1 MLKTIR
7 FLYSHYHRF
16 HGAAALLALALGLLE
31 TGHPGL
37 GAAAAVLV
45 WLSVLSLVLQFA
57 NWLTNIGAF
66 VRFPKTAVAALSVY
80 PLLSVFMT
88 SAMAA
93 GVT

>member
-1 MLKTIR
+1 MFTTVF
-7 FLYSHYHRF
+7 FLFSHYRRF
-16 HGAAALLALALGLLE
+16 RGAAALLAVALGLLE

-37 GAAAAVLV
+37 GVAAAVLV

-57 NWLTNIGAF
+57 KWLTKIRAF
-66 VRFPKTAVAALSVY
+66 VNFPKSAVAALSVY

-93 GVT
+93 GMT